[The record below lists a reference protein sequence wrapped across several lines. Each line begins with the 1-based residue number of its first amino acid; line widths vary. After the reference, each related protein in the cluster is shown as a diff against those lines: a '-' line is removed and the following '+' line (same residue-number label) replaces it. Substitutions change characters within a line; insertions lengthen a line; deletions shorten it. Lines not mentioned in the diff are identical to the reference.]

1 MKNVLSSK
9 EVLEKKAEYLAPTV
23 KHWYANPPHFV
34 SGRMQHL
41 FDAEGKQYL
50 DMFAGICTVSVGH
63 CNPFVTERVIEQA
76 KTLQHTSTIFLSQ
89 GIVQL
94 AERLAAIA
102 PGRLQKS
109 FLTNSGT
116 EANEAAIL
124 MAKNFTGRTEIIALR
139 HSYHG
144 RSYLAGSL
152 TAQSQF
158 RVDLTPVPGISFAP
172 NAYCYRCPMGKT
184 KGSCELECAKAVE
197 DVILTQTTGQ
207 PAVMIAEPIQGVGG
221 IITPPPGYFG
231 EVKRILE
238 KYGVLFL
245 ADEVQTG
252 FGRTGEHWF
261 GISAWGVEPDL
272 MTMAKGIAN
281 GLPAG
286 AAIARADIADGLQRG
301 TINTFGGNPIS
312 AEAAMATIEY
322 IEAHGL
328 MANAKTM
335 GSYFMDQLRELEA
348 TYSVIGEVRGMG
360 LMIGVEIVKDRTTK
374 EPSPELT
381 NRILELT
388 KDSGVIIGKGGI
400 YGNTLRIQPPMII
413 TKSDVDQAIKAIK
426 GALEVVCGAAVHA

>member
-1 MKNVLSSK
+1 MKKILSSK
-9 EVLEKKAEYLAPTV
+9 EVLEKKAQYLAPTV
-23 KHWYANPPHFV
+23 KHWYSDPPHFV
-34 SGRMQHL
+34 SGNMQHL
-41 FDAEGKQYL
+41 YDAEGKQYL

-63 CNPFVTERVIEQA
+63 CNPAVTDRLVEQA
-76 KTLQHTSTIFLSQ
+76 RTLQHTSTIFLSQ

-94 AERLAAIA
+94 AERLAQLA

-152 TAQSQF
+152 TAQSQY
-158 RVDLTPVPGISFAP
+158 RADLTPVPGISFAP
-172 NAYCYRCPMGKT
+172 NAYCYRCPMGKS
-184 KGSCELECAKAVE
+184 KGSCNLECAKAVE
-197 DVILTQTTGQ
+197 DVILTQTSGQ

-221 IITPPPGYFG
+221 IITPPKEYFP

-238 KYGVLFL
+238 KYGVLFI

-252 FGRTGEHWF
+252 FGRTGGKWF
-261 GISAWGVEPDL
+261 GIEQWGVEPDL

-281 GLPAG
+281 GIPAG

-312 AEAAMATIEY
+312 AEAAMATIDYLES
-322 IEAHGL
+322 HQL
-328 MANAKTM
+328 LDNATVV
-335 GSYFMDQLRELEA
+335 GGYFMDALNELAA
-348 TYSVIGEVRGMG
+348 TYPVIGEVRGMG
-360 LMIGVEIVKDRTTK
+360 LMIGVELVKDQTTK
-374 EPSPELT
+374 EPAPELA

-388 KDSGVIIGKGGI
+388 KDAGVVIGKGGM

-413 TKSDVDQAIKAIK
+413 TKADVDQAIKAIK
-426 GALEVVCGAAVHA
+426 SALEVVSGRAVLA